1 MHYHLEQTAAKK
13 QHGHFKLRTSS
24 KKSNATLTV
33 AGYNNMRAVY
43 TASSK
48 SSEPERFVWRWKKLH
63 SGTTTKLISLLQP
76 EHRFCRQNGPKRGQV
91 QNWYQNE
98 KILMVPVCLKG

>member
-24 KKSNATLTV
+24 KKSNATLAV

-48 SSEPERFVWRWKKLH
+48 SSEPERFV
-63 SGTTTKLISLLQP
+63 
-76 EHRFCRQNGPKRGQV
+76 
-91 QNWYQNE
+91 
-98 KILMVPVCLKG
+98 